1 MKTLLVAITVAA
13 AFLAGG
19 PVAAGDVYADAGLFA
34 TIESIDVIVEDDV
47 TDRCLFNAKGI
58 EARLLATLERSGI
71 LVSDASPWTLYAYFL
86 GGPTRNGDRRDGCM
100 IFTDIQ
106 LVTLGS
112 SNTRIVAG
120 TSGALNIG
128 PNAQDDAAMRNA
140 ERFTDKVIAAI
151 LAARRSVGGGVA
163 GRQS

>member
-1 MKTLLVAITVAA
+1 MKTLLVATTVAA

-71 LVSDASPWTLYAYFL
+71 FLFPTLVPGRSMRTSSVVQL
-86 GGPTRNGDRRDGCM
+86 GM
-100 IFTDIQ
+100 EI
-106 LVTLGS
+106 
-112 SNTRIVAG
+112 
-120 TSGALNIG
+120 GA
-128 PNAQDDAAMRNA
+128 
-140 ERFTDKVIAAI
+140 TV
-151 LAARRSVGGGVA
+151 V
-163 GRQS
+163 